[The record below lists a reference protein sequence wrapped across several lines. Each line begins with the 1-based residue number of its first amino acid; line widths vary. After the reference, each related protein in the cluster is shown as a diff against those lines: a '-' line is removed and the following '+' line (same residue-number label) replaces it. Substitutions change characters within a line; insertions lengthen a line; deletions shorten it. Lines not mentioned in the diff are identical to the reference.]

1 MKNFPPLLGRGKS
14 GRRVVI
20 KSADPKGAN
29 CQPVSHEE
37 LAVLGCLSGHKKHRF
52 RDTITPIHHVLLDSG
67 WILVN
72 ELHCILPDSK
82 RGW

>member
-1 MKNFPPLLGRGKS
+1 M
-14 GRRVVI
+14 I
-20 KSADPKGAN
+20 KLADPKGAN

-37 LAVLGCLSGHKKHRF
+37 LAVLGSLSGHEKHQF
-52 RDTITPIHHVLLDSG
+52 GDTITLIHHILLDSG

-72 ELHCILPDSK
+72 KLHHMLSDGK